1 MCLCVSFIVNFWIFS
16 GNDAQKT
23 LICNR
28 EEKLLLGIK
37 IAVAI
42 VGFMIFIVILIRK
55 LRECDSSSGS
65 SVSEGGGVINSQ
77 VSIQLSALNTDD
89 GSVIASAAWY
99 LLPT

>member
-1 MCLCVSFIVNFWIFS
+1 MCLCVLFIVNFWIFS

-42 VGFMIFIVILIRK
+42 VGFMIFIVILIVNYVSVIPAVAAASAK
-55 LRECDSSSGS
+55 VAALSTVK
-65 SVSEGGGVINSQ
+65 SVSNF
-77 VSIQLSALNTDD
+77 QLWILTMAL
-89 GSVIASAAWY
+89 S
-99 LLPT
+99 